1 MEGDTFNG
9 QPCYADAGAGDVDA
23 DGFPDVL
30 VSAPW
35 GKRPWRAT
43 IPCCFR
49 PKGGQAWSRSSVLRT
64 LPVALRGSAGR
75 KVTFFGTL

>member
-9 QPCYADAGAGDVDA
+9 QPGYADAGAGDVDA

-30 VSAPW
+30 VSVPW
-35 GKRPWRAT
+35 GKTPRSAA

-49 PKGGQAWSRSSVLRT
+49 PKGGQA
-64 LPVALRGSAGR
+64 
-75 KVTFFGTL
+75 